1 MTGRPEST
9 HSKHFNK
16 DNSMSRSRRG
26 QSLIET
32 VVGGVILV
40 PVVLAIIDLAVV
52 VLGGEICN
60 DLAKQAARAAA
71 NAAGRPEA
79 VLAVAD
85 VQSHFNASSTYSGL
99 SLTLSQYDGTA
110 DGLAS
115 VQGGVT
121 ITLPVPIPFLNV
133 GPNMGVKSQA
143 TEAIVGIAPP
153 RPVN

>member
-1 MTGRPEST
+1 MTGQST
-9 HSKHFNK
+9 SGQNAIAK
-16 DNSMSRSRRG
+16 RRLRTGRG

-40 PVVLAIIDLAVV
+40 PIVLAIIDLAVV

-71 NAAGRPEA
+71 NAGDRVEA
-79 VLAVAD
+79 VTAVAD
-85 VQSHFNASSTYSGL
+85 VQNHFVASSTYTGMIL
-99 SLTLSQYDGTA
+99 SLSRYDGTP

-121 ITLPVPIPFLNV
+121 INLPVPVPFLNI
-133 GPNMGVKSQA
+133 GPSMGVKSQA

-153 RPVN
+153 PPVN